1 MPQVLQ
7 PEGLKVVHDEDGND
21 GNGYDGGSCSNYKM
35 NVFAPSRYPP
45 EAHYMEIKCVNIL
58 NVLLNSKIFSLVIF
72 ND

>member
-7 PEGLKVVHDEDGND
+7 PEGLQVVHDDD
-21 GNGYDGGSCSNYKM
+21 GNGYDGNDGGSCSNYKM

-58 NVLLNSKIFSLVIF
+58 NVLLNSKIFSLVIS